1 MARAWLGT
9 EDGRRWH
16 QRAADSAGLL
26 KAVLRALST
35 RHGRDYLRGFA
46 VAATSPGHP
55 TMPVRSA
62 TTNGSANSSATGSA
76 NGAATGSA
84 NGAATGSANGAA
96 TGSAN
101 GSATGS
107 ANGAA
112 TGSANGAATGSANGV
127 ATGAKRSERLTVG
140 LSEDEDLAL
149 KQFGMSDG
157 VAAAARV
164 RAMLLVY
171 RTDPD
176 YRRRVDEVI
185 HAPV

>member
-1 MARAWLGT
+1 MTTPRNSASPPRRGSDGQPGRSAGDDFEAGARMARAWLGT

-46 VAATSPGHP
+46 VAATSPGHS
-55 TMPVRSA
+55 TAPVRSSA
-62 TTNGSANSSATGSA
+62 TNGSANGS
-76 NGAATGSA
+76 
-84 NGAATGSANGAA
+84 
-96 TGSAN
+96 
-101 GSATGS
+101 
-107 ANGAA
+107 
-112 TGSANGAATGSANGV
+112 

-157 VAAAARV
+157 VAAAARI

-185 HAPV
+185 HPPG